1 MVDSGHEILLAKRNG
16 QSSAMPRSTSVFQ
29 PCPASA
35 DYGLYDPVCTEL
47 GRAQQSS
54 VAIPPWEG
62 ARVIAAGRDQPTLAD
77 AYGRSGTA
85 TEVVDIT
92 LKVDGGEPLV

>member
-1 MVDSGHEILLAKRNG
+1 M
-16 QSSAMPRSTSVFQ
+16 
-29 PCPASA
+29 
-35 DYGLYDPVCTEL
+35 